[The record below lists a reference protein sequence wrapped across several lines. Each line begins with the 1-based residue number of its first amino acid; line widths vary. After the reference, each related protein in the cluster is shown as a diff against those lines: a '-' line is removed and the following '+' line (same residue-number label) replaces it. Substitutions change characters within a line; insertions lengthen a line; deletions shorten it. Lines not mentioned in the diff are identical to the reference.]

1 VALKDYP
8 KWQTSFASWQ
18 KDGSKSRINDSTFDL
33 EDGGPSK
40 DGMAPWP
47 RGHKASKQDL
57 PREASS
63 IAMKNTLRT
72 VMAEKEEANAKRDS
86 RRHWEKVEQ
95 MLSFADIQRKNY
107 EVQ

>member
-18 KDGSKSRINDSTFDL
+18 KDGSKRRVNDSAIDL

-40 DGMAPWP
+40 DGMAPRP

-72 VMAEKEEANAKRDS
+72 VMADKEEANAKRDDRK
-86 RRHWEKVEQ
+86 RREKVEQ
-95 MLSFADIQRKNY
+95 MLSFADIQRKAH